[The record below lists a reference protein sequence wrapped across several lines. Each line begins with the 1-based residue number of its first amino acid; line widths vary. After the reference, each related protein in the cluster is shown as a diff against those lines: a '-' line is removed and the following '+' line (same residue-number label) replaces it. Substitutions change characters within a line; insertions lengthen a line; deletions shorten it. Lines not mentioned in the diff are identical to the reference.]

1 MNLQTRIILALL
13 LLAAIALGTG
23 SVLLLG
29 YVLAGAS
36 LAVMLGVFGRRLV
49 KRLLD
54 ARLGKPGLLSRPRTA
69 RRESSRQDER
79 RAA

>member
-1 MNLQTRIILALL
+1 MNLQTRIILVLL

-36 LAVMLGVFGRRLV
+36 LVVMLGVFGRRLV

-54 ARLGKPGLLSRPRTA
+54 ARLGRPGLLPRPGTPK
-69 RRESSRQDER
+69 RETSRQDGR